1 MFGKFS
7 RLFFFQ
13 VACITELKKILLL
26 NNIMASQKYNQ
37 FIMAITVTDLIN
49 ARGAYLILG
58 VQAGAFNR

>member
-49 ARGAYLILG
+49 ARG
-58 VQAGAFNR
+58 V